1 VSDPA
6 LEASTQAPP
15 AGPADLSA
23 WLETLRGNG
32 GWRVDPARFHA
43 MDALSR
49 RLPGLQEPVRG
60 LLQDKLQAAAA
71 HYAARLAQAAPRPA
85 QPPRTRRIASAG
97 GSNAAATPL
106 SQLNDYIRAATA
118 ARRAPDTP
126 GEPHDEQELASA
138 RRFRQARARGRAL
151 DQVEGAAARRP
162 ANAGPL
168 NSHALVL
175 HSLDLMRELSTD
187 YLRRFLSHVESLQWL
202 DQAREHSPRAEGK
215 QAKPG
220 TPAKR
225 GRRKK

>member
-1 VSDPA
+1 VNDPA
-6 LEASTQAPP
+6 PEGSAQAPLDG
-15 AGPADLSA
+15 AADVAA
-23 WLETLRGNG
+23 WLETLRDNG

-60 LLQDKLQAAAA
+60 LLRDRLQAAAA
-71 HYAARLAQAAPRPA
+71 HYAARLAQAPPAPVPSSRG
-85 QPPRTRRIASAG
+85 RRAASA
-97 GSNAAATPL
+97 AAATPL
-106 SQLNDYIRAATA
+106 AQLNDHIRAATA

-126 GEPHDEQELASA
+126 GEPGDEQELASA
-138 RRFRQARARGRAL
+138 RRFRQARARSRAL

-175 HSLDLMRELSTD
+175 HSLDLMRDLSTD

-202 DQAREHSPRAEGK
+202 DQAREHLPRAQGK
-215 QAKPG
+215 QAKP
-220 TPAKR
+220 PAAAKR
-225 GRRKK
+225 TRRRN